1 MNNEYTRRVARI
13 FEELA
18 GKIEAPRQD
27 GDLPVVLTTA
37 GSELG
42 TAELVRGAEQA
53 VAEGI
58 RVLLVGPEVVG
69 PQSRSSIPRVF
80 CEDERQAHDIMEHL
94 LGEKR
99 AIAAV
104 TMHYSFPV
112 GVATVGRV
120 LTPARGRPAF
130 IATTTGTASTDRVT
144 ALVKNAV
151 YGVAVAKACGVRDP
165 TIGLLNLDG
174 ARQAEKVLR
183 GLAHAGYALAFAE
196 SKRAGGGVLMRGN
209 DLVAGSADVMVVD
222 SLTGNVL
229 VKVLSA
235 FTSGGDY
242 ETTGF
247 GYGPGVGPGFDKIIC
262 IVSRASGAPVV
273 ANAIKLAGQAA
284 QGNLVGVAA
293 TEIESA
299 IRAGFSG
306 FNEARDS
313 CPRTAGEGAVR
324 TLDTAGATR
333 IPRAAKVL
341 TEEIPGIDILELED
355 ACEALTQRGIFARTG
370 MGCVG
375 PVILVSP
382 EDKAPALSALRE
394 GGYVQ

>member
-1 MNNEYTRRVARI
+1 MNNEYIRRLARV

-18 GKIEAPRQD
+18 GKIEAPGPD
-27 GDLPVVLTTA
+27 SDLPVILTTV

-42 TAELVRGAEQA
+42 TAELVRGAEHA
-53 VAEGI
+53 AGDGVH
-58 RVLLVGPEVVG
+58 VLLVGPH
-69 PQSRSSIPRVF
+69 SNSNIPGVF
-80 CEDERQAHDIMEHL
+80 CEDERQAHDIMERL
-94 LGEKR
+94 LEEKR

-104 TMHYSFPV
+104 TMHHSFPV
-112 GVATVGRV
+112 GIATVGRV
-120 LTPARGRPAF
+120 LTPARGRPVF

-144 ALVKNAV
+144 ALVKNAIF
-151 YGVAVAKACGVRDP
+151 GVATAKACGIKDP
-165 TIGLLNLDG
+165 TVGLLNLDG
-174 ARQAEKVLR
+174 ARQAERILR
-183 GLAHAGYALAFAE
+183 GLTSAGHSVVFAE
-196 SKRAGGGVLMRGN
+196 STRADGGALMRGN
-209 DLVAGSADVMVVD
+209 DLVAGSADVIVVD

-229 VKVLSA
+229 VKVFSA

-247 GYGPGVGPGFDKIIC
+247 GYGPGVGPGFDKVIW

-273 ANAIKLAGQAA
+273 ANAIKLARLAA

-299 IRAGFSG
+299 TRAGFSG
-306 FNEARDS
+306 FTEAGAS

-324 TLDTAGATR
+324 DLDTVGPTR
-333 IPRAAKVL
+333 TPRAAKVL

-355 ACEALTQRGIFARTG
+355 ACEALTQKGIFARTG

-382 EDKAPALSALRE
+382 EDKATALSALRE